1 MEGQK
6 KRLAVLVGCNY
17 PSTSNELHGCIND
30 VLAMK
35 ETLVKRFGFDDNDI
49 EVLTDAP
56 NSCKLPT
63 GANIKQALAKM
74 VDGAEA
80 GDVLYFHYSGHG
92 TRIPSKKHG
101 HHFRHEEAIV
111 PCDFNLITD
120 LDFRQLVNRLA
131 KGASLTIISDS
142 CHSGGLIDKEKEQVG
157 PSSSVQKGLILKTT
171 NTLTHKTIP
180 YDSILHHLSSQTKA
194 TTTDIGTHMLEL
206 FGSDASLRFQTASH
220 APMEALGPDEGILL
234 SGCQADETSADMNPG
249 AGGGKAYG
257 AFSNAVEM
265 VLREKEGGLS
275 NREVVVRAR
284 KVLQGQGFEQHPC
297 LYCSD
302 ENADAT
308 FLWQPQKTEQ

>member
-6 KRLAVLVGCNY
+6 KRVAVLVGCNY
-17 PSTSNELHGCIND
+17 PNTSNELHGCIND

-35 ETLVKRFGFDDNDI
+35 ETLVKRFGFEDSNI

-56 NSCKLPT
+56 DSCKMPT

-74 VDGAEA
+74 VDEAEA

-101 HHFRHEEAIV
+101 HPFRHEEAIV

-120 LDFRQLVNRLA
+120 LDFRQLVNKLP
-131 KGASLTIISDS
+131 KGVSFTILSDS
-142 CHSGGLIDKEKEQVG
+142 CHSGGLIDKEKEQIG
-157 PSSSVQKGLILKTT
+157 PSSSLQKGATSKTSY
-171 NTLTHKTIP
+171 TLTPKTIP
-180 YDSILHHLSSQTKA
+180 YHSILQHLSSLTKA
-194 TTTDIGTHMLEL
+194 TTEDMGMHMLEL

-220 APMEALGPDEGILL
+220 GQLEALGPDEGILL
-234 SGCQADETSADMNPG
+234 SGCQADETSADMNPS

-265 VLREKEGGLS
+265 VVREDKEGGLS
-275 NREVVVRAR
+275 NKEVVVRAR
-284 KVLQGQGFEQHPC
+284 KLLQDQGFEQHPC

-302 ENADAT
+302 QNADAI
-308 FLWQPQKTEQ
+308 FLLT